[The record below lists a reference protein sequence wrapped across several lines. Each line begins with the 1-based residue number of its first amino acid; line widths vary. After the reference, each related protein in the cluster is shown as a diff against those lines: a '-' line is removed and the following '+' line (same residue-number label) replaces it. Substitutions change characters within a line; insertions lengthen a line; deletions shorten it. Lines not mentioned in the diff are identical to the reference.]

1 VYDAR
6 KDVQLAKENP
16 QFMLRNSSIKAFG
29 LTVGVWATSLATS
42 LMSVPAALALPAEQV
57 IEKLARIPV
66 FAIVDTEKG
75 LLGAPGEINGKKLFV
90 AQVFLSKQDADQAL
104 TEAKGKKPELAKAT
118 VQPVSMA
125 VVYAEN
131 QNAAK
136 GTADPKDT
144 QQRLGFSV
152 MPDRNQ
158 IKQAIDVLK
167 GQGQTV
173 EKMAGIPLF
182 FPQILKPGEKEP
194 EVMPLMFL
202 RKEDLQQELA
212 QAQQK
217 VPELAKSKITIQVTT
232 LDRVVE
238 AMLANNDASFG
249 QINFVP
255 SRLSGAFQVNASP
268 AGVKPGV
275 PAAKPAAKP
284 AAPAAKPAAPAPKKP
299 R

>member
-1 VYDAR
+1 MTSN
-6 KDVQLAKENP
+6 LI
-16 QFMLRNSSIKAFG
+16 RNLTGHSNLKALG
-29 LTVGVWATSLATS
+29 LTLGVWATSLATLAVP
-42 LMSVPAALALPAEQV
+42 LMAPMGALALPAEQV

-75 LLGAPGEINGKKLFV
+75 LLGAPGAINGKKLFV
-90 AQVFLSKQDADQAL
+90 AQVFLSKQEADQAL
-104 TEAKGKKPELAKAT
+104 TEAKAKKPDLAKAT

-125 VVYAEN
+125 VIYVEN

-136 GTADPKDT
+136 GGTEKET
-144 QQRLGFSV
+144 QQRLGFNV
-152 MPDRNQ
+152 IPDGSQ
-158 IKQAIDVLK
+158 IKLALEVLK

-173 EKMAGIPLF
+173 DRMGGIPVF
-182 FPQILKPGEKEP
+182 FPQILKPGQTEP

-238 AMLANNDASFG
+238 AMLANADASFG

-255 SRLSGAFQVNASP
+255 SRLSEAFQVNASP
-268 AGVKPGV
+268 TGLKPGATA
-275 PAAKPAAKP
+275 PGAKPAAKP
-284 AAPAAKPAAPAPKKP
+284 ATPARPAAAPAPKKP

>member
-1 VYDAR
+1 MTSN
-6 KDVQLAKENP
+6 LI
-16 QFMLRNSSIKAFG
+16 RNLTGNANLKALG
-29 LTVGVWATSLATS
+29 LTLGVWATSLATTLALP
-42 LMSVPAALALPAEQV
+42 LMAPMGALALPAEQV

-75 LLGAPGEINGKKLFV
+75 LLGAPGAINGKKLFV

-104 TEAKGKKPELAKAT
+104 TEAKTKKPDLAKAT

-125 VVYAEN
+125 VIYVEN

-136 GTADPKDT
+136 GGTEKET
-144 QQRLGFSV
+144 QQRLGFNV
-152 MPDRNQ
+152 IPDGSQ
-158 IKQAIDVLK
+158 IKLALEVLK

-173 EKMAGIPLF
+173 DKMAGIPLF
-182 FPQILKPGEKEP
+182 FPQILKPGQTEP

-217 VPELAKSKITIQVTT
+217 VPELAKAKITIQVTT

-238 AMLANNDASFG
+238 AMLANADASFG

-255 SRLSGAFQVNASP
+255 SRLSGAFQVNASSAP
-268 AGVKPGV
+268 AGLKPGATA
-275 PAAKPAAKP
+275 PGAKPAAKP
-284 AAPAAKPAAPAPKKP
+284 AAPARPAAAPAPKKP

>member
-1 VYDAR
+1 
-6 KDVQLAKENP
+6 
-16 QFMLRNSSIKAFG
+16 MIRNSNLKALG
-29 LTVGVWATSLATS
+29 LSLGVWATSLATS
-42 LMSVPAALALPAEQV
+42 LVAIPGALALPAEQV

-75 LLGAPGEINGKKLFV
+75 LLGAPGAINGKKLFV

-104 TEAKGKKPELAKAT
+104 TEAKAKKPDLAKAT

-125 VVYAEN
+125 VVYVEN

-136 GTADPKDT
+136 GGAPGKESE
-144 QQRLGFSV
+144 QRLGFNV
-152 MPDRNQ
+152 VPDRLQ
-158 IKQAIDVLK
+158 IQQAVDVLK

-182 FPQILKPGEKEP
+182 FPQILKPGQKEA

-212 QAQQK
+212 LAQQK
-217 VPELAKSKITIQVTT
+217 VPELAKAKISIQVTT

-238 AMLANNDASFG
+238 AMLANNDTSFG

-268 AGVKPGV
+268 AGTKPGA
-275 PAAKPAAKP
+275 PALKP

>member
-1 VYDAR
+1 MTSN
-6 KDVQLAKENP
+6 LI
-16 QFMLRNSSIKAFG
+16 RNLTGNANLKTLG
-29 LTVGVWATSLATS
+29 LTLGVWATSLATLAVP
-42 LMSVPAALALPAEQV
+42 LMAPMGALALPAEQV

-75 LLGAPGEINGKKLFV
+75 LLGAPGAINGKKLFV

-104 TEAKGKKPELAKAT
+104 TEAKAKKPDLAKAT

-125 VVYAEN
+125 VIYVEN

-136 GTADPKDT
+136 GGTEKET
-144 QQRLGFSV
+144 QQRLGFNV
-152 MPDRNQ
+152 IPDGSQ
-158 IKQAIDVLK
+158 IKLALEVLK

-182 FPQILKPGEKEP
+182 FPQILKPGQTEP

-238 AMLANNDASFG
+238 AMLANGDASFG

-255 SRLSGAFQVNASP
+255 SRLSGAFQVNAAP
-268 AGVKPGV
+268 AGAKPGAA

-284 AAPAAKPAAPAPKKP
+284 AAPAAKPAAVPAPKKP

>member
-1 VYDAR
+1 MISSLVNSLSR
-6 KDVQLAKENP
+6 KSNL
-16 QFMLRNSSIKAFG
+16 KALG
-29 LTVGVWATSLATS
+29 LTLGVWATSLATS
-42 LMSVPAALALPAEQV
+42 LALPLIVPMGALALPAEQV

-75 LLGAPGEINGKKLFV
+75 LLGAPGAINGNKLFV
-90 AQVFLSKQDADQAL
+90 AQVFLSRQDADQAL
-104 TEAKGKKPELAKAT
+104 TQAKVKKPELAKAT

-125 VVYAEN
+125 VIYVEN

-136 GTADPKDT
+136 AGTPKET
-144 QQRLGFSV
+144 EQRLGFNV
-152 MPDRNQ
+152 IPDGAQ
-158 IKQAIDVLK
+158 IKLALEVLK

-173 EKMAGIPLF
+173 EKMSGIPLF
-182 FPQILKPGEKEP
+182 FPQIVKPGQTEP

-238 AMLANNDASFG
+238 AMLANADASFG
-249 QINFVP
+249 QISFVP
-255 SRLSGAFQVNASP
+255 SRLSGAFQVSASP
-268 AGVKPGV
+268 TGVKPGA
-275 PAAKPAAKP
+275 PGLKPAAKP
-284 AAPAAKPAAPAPKKP
+284 AAPPRPAAAPAPKKP